1 MDFEAM
7 KTFVTAV
14 DLQSFTKASQK
25 LNLSQPTVSF
35 HIKSLEN
42 YFNSTLIDRSPKRF
56 KITQTGELVYQRAK
70 QILGVIDKAQ
80 NEVYEFQNQMRG
92 NIHIGASYTVGEYI
106 LPSILKGFDDLYP
119 DVDLHVRIA
128 NSERINRA
136 IQLHELDV
144 GLVEGQVKQ
153 QGLAS
158 TPFSEDEMIVIVPP
172 DHPLREESSQSFQH
186 IQNQTWI
193 SREIGSGTRAM
204 LDLMMDSYNISPKK
218 LITIGS
224 NHGVVQAVKEGL
236 GLSFISRTVVENTGA
251 EELILDLPYVK
262 SMTRYFSI
270 VTPEN
275 KEEQSKNV
283 QVFIDQ
289 MADLYA
295 LKLS

>member
-14 DLQSFTKASQK
+14 DLQSFTKASQR

-70 QILGVIDKAQ
+70 QILAVIDKAKS
-80 NEVYEFQNQMRG
+80 EVYEFQNQMRG

-106 LPSILKGFDDLYP
+106 LPSMLKVFDDLYP
-119 DVDLHVRIA
+119 DVDLHVKIA

-144 GLVEGQVKQ
+144 GLVEGQVNH

-158 TPFSEDEMIVIVPP
+158 TPFSEDEMVVIVPP
-172 DHPLREESSQSFQH
+172 GHPIREQNSGSFQP

-193 SREIGSGTRAM
+193 SREVGSGTRAM
-204 LDLMMDSYNISPKK
+204 LDLMMDSYNISPRK

-236 GLSFISRTVVENTGA
+236 GFSFISKTVVEHTGA
-251 EELILDLPYVK
+251 ENLIVRLPYIK
-262 SMTRYFSI
+262 PMTRYFSI

-275 KEEQSKNV
+275 KEEISKNV

-289 MADLYA
+289 LEKLYS